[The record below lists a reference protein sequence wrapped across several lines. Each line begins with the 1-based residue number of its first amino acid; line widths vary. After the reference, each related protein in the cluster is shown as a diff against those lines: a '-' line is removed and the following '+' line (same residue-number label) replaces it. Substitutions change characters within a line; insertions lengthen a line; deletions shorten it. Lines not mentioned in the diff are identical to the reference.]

1 MTFNIKSE
9 KHGDLLVNLEVDKTG
24 IYKAELL
31 ESRGCQWYTVKESMT
46 PNRKNAMAT
55 YNRYRKQMIS
65 C

>member
-9 KHGDLLVNLEVDKTG
+9 KHNNLCVNLEVDKTG

-31 ESRGCQWYTVKESMT
+31 ESRGCQWYTVKESTT

-55 YNRYRKQMIS
+55 YNRYKRQMKE